1 MLPSL
6 SSLINSIKK
15 DPHPKTPIKM
25 QDQLHE
31 EMQKTQVF
39 PKQNLVPHLN
49 VIESAHSLNRQSTR

>member
-15 DPHPKTPIKM
+15 KNHPKTPIKM

-31 EMQKTQVF
+31 ELQKTRVC
-39 PKQNLVPHLN
+39 PEQNLVPHLN
-49 VIESAHSLNRQSTR
+49 VIESAHGINLQSRR